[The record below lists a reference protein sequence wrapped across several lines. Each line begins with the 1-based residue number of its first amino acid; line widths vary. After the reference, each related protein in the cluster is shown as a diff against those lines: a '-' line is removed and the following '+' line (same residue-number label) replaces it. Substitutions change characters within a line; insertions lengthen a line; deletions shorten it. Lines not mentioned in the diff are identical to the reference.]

1 MGIDLSSRALAAVE
15 SATLK
20 IASRA
25 KSMIKNGVDVISL
38 STGEPD
44 FDTPVCAKQAAI
56 DAINTNFTHYTDS
69 NGIYEL
75 RAAVAEKFRM
85 ENALSDATAETV
97 IITTGAKQ
105 ALMDVL
111 GAICNPGDEVIVFAP
126 YWVSYPA
133 MVTLNGATPVILSA
147 GIDAHFKITAA
158 QLAQALTPRTKC
170 VIINSPNNP
179 TGIMYT
185 PEELQEFASVLA
197 DHSCYV
203 MSDEIYEKIHYR
215 TVKHCSIGSFDSLK
229 GRVITVNGVSKAY
242 AMTGWRIGFLHGPIS
257 LLCEAGKVQGQTTSN
272 PNSIAQI
279 ASLAALMHGAE
290 DVEKMRTSFEHR
302 KRLICSLLSEIPG
315 VRFLEPDGAFY
326 VFVDISQALTPRVST
341 SAAFCEVLLET
352 YHLALVPGEAFGA
365 GGFVRFSFAAA
376 EETIVKALVRFKKCI
391 EELGN

>member
-1 MGIDLSSRALAAVE
+1 
-15 SATLK
+15 
-20 IASRA
+20 
-25 KSMIKNGVDVISL
+25 
-38 STGEPD
+38 
-44 FDTPVCAKQAAI
+44 
-56 DAINTNFTHYTDS
+56 
-69 NGIYEL
+69 
-75 RAAVAEKFRM
+75 
-85 ENALSDATAETV
+85 
-97 IITTGAKQ
+97 
-105 ALMDVL
+105 
-111 GAICNPGDEVIVFAP
+111 
-126 YWVSYPA
+126 
-133 MVTLNGATPVILSA
+133 
-147 GIDAHFKITAA
+147 
-158 QLAQALTPRTKC
+158 
-170 VIINSPNNP
+170 
-179 TGIMYT
+179 MYT